1 MLKKFLESTE
11 FILECAD
18 PLYSTQINEAF
29 HRIKLKYASKD
40 VKWGFAWESRMC
52 YAILDKNESH
62 WKQKLY
68 NFLWLPELSV
78 ANRLFLENEEYL
90 RIARRNQYHSQEYL
104 ESKRMERKNM
114 KKQNQIEGPILY
126 RPNPYM

>member
-78 ANRLFLENEEYL
+78 ANRLFLENEEKL
-90 RIARRNQYHSQEYL
+90 RN
-104 ESKRMERKNM
+104 
-114 KKQNQIEGPILY
+114 
-126 RPNPYM
+126 